1 MYTGSGHCADVA
13 GGLKHA
19 TELSWSSPVRLCILF
34 ADAPCHGTEYH
45 DVPDAYPE
53 GCPLKVDPTKMI
65 YKLQYALG
73 VDFYFIR
80 IKRVTDK
87 MVGVFKRTVHQMA
100 TRDNKSKSVGG
111 PKFVVHNLGSKENT
125 FVPTVVE
132 SVKGSASAINL
143 RVEKYS

>member
-1 MYTGSGHCADVA
+1 MPTGSGHCADVA

-34 ADAPCHGTEYH
+34 ADAPCHGTQYH
-45 DVPDAYPE
+45 DVPDPYPE
-53 GCPLKVDPTKMI
+53 GCPLKVDPTEMI
-65 YKLQYALG
+65 YKLHSLG

-87 MVGVFKRTVHQMA
+87 MVSVFKTAVDRMA
-100 TRDNKSKSVGG
+100 ARDGKRKSVGG
-111 PKFVVHNLGSKENT
+111 PGFVVHNLGSKENT
-125 FVPTVVE
+125 FVPAVVE